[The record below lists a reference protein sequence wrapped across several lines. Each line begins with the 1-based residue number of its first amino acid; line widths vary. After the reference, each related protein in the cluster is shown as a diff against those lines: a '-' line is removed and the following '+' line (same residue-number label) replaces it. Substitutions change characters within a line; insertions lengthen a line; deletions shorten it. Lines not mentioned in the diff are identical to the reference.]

1 MRGQRTYSQSVVLW
15 TLAVVLAVSF
25 APARAQ
31 KSERKQFDVLETT
44 IDEIHSAFK
53 SGKLTS
59 HQLVQLYLDRIAQ
72 YDQKGPKI
80 NSVITLNP
88 KALED
93 ADKLDAAFKSSGF
106 VGPLHG
112 IPIAI
117 KDQVDVGGLP
127 TTMGSVVFKNWV
139 PDRDSFVVA
148 NLRKA
153 GAVILA
159 KVTLGEMGGG
169 DTYGSLFGATRNPY
183 DLERTVGGSSGGP
196 AAVVAAN
203 FATVAVGEEG
213 YASIRRPATWNA
225 IVGLR
230 PTPGLVSRTGMW
242 NGYPDFN
249 GSLGPMART
258 VTDAVKLLDRMVGY
272 DSDDPVTAF
281 GVGRTP
287 QGGYGKFLDK
297 NALRGARIG
306 VVRESI
312 GQDSEP
318 DSQDFKNV
326 TDVFNKA
333 VQELKSAGATV
344 VDPITI
350 PKLKELLATRANA
363 PSQGGGEDI
372 GWKAYFRDQKPP
384 YVSRQAMLQ
393 SPDYAKVLDRG
404 RPRGLTPTG
413 GSPRTPDNRAEAEAK
428 YIKYIQA
435 RQELLTNL
443 LKVMADNKLDA
454 IVYKSVEHTPTL
466 IKDGLNPP
474 YVNEKGVPSFSTFLQ
489 RAATITVPAG
499 FTSTHLPV
507 GITFQVREYDEGTM
521 IKLAYAYEQAT
532 HHRKPP
538 TTVPR
543 LP

>member
-1 MRGQRTYSQSVVLW
+1 MRIQRNCCRLGVMW
-15 TLAVVLAVSF
+15 TLAVVLSVSVSVV
-25 APARAQ
+25 RAQ
-31 KSERKQFDVLETT
+31 KGEGKPFDVMETT
-44 IDEIHSAFK
+44 IDEIHAAYK

-59 HQLVQLYLDRIAQ
+59 HQLVQLYLDRIEQ

-80 NSVITLNP
+80 NSIITLNP

-93 ADKLDAAFKSSGF
+93 ADRLDAAFKKSGL

-112 IPIAI
+112 IPVAI
-117 KDQVDVGGLP
+117 KDQLDVGGLP

-153 GAVILA
+153 GAIILA

-196 AAVVAAN
+196 AAAVTAN
-203 FATVAVGEEG
+203 FTTVAVAEEG

-225 IVGLR
+225 VVGLR

-258 VTDAVKLLDRMVGY
+258 VADAVKLLDLMVGY
-272 DSDDPVTAF
+272 DADDPVTAF
-281 GVGRTP
+281 GVGKIP
-287 QGGYGKFLDK
+287 QGGYTKFLDK

-318 DSQDFKNV
+318 DSEDFKNV
-326 TDVFNKA
+326 TAVFDSA
-333 VQELKSAGATV
+333 VRELKEAGASVMDPV
-344 VDPITI
+344 VI
-350 PKLKELLATRANA
+350 PRLKELLATRTGS
-363 PSQGGGEDI
+363 PSSGGGEDI
-372 GWKAYFRDQKPP
+372 GWKSYFRDQKPP
-384 YVSRQAMLQ
+384 YPSRQAMLQ
-393 SPDYAKVLDRG
+393 SPDYSKVLDRG
-404 RPRGLTPTG
+404 RPRGIIPTG
-413 GSPRTPDNRAEAEAK
+413 GSPRTPDNQAEAEAK
-428 YIKYIQA
+428 YIKYLQA
-435 RQELLTNL
+435 RQELLTSL

-454 IVYKSVEHTPTL
+454 IVYKSVEHTSTL

-474 YVNEKGVPSFSTFLQ
+474 YVNEKGVPTFSTFLQ

-499 FTSTHLPV
+499 FTRTNLPI
-507 GITFQVREYDEGTM
+507 GMTFQVREYDEGTM

-538 TTVPR
+538 ATVPPLR
-543 LP
+543 